1 MVMAEEEYEIA
12 GLHEK
17 LLEEEAE
24 KGQLAQKI
32 ALLTAILA
40 TIGAVFSYQSGAKQ
54 NEALFLKNQSILK
67 QSEASDAWGY
77 YQAKSTKAHLDQLAL
92 VLVTDPAQK
101 AQFQAD
107 LQKQE
112 KQKLEQQKKAE
123 ALQEESR
130 RLSEESERVLRPHER
145 MALAMTLI
153 QIAVAMASITVLT
166 QRRWLLAVS
175 ILSALGG
182 IGLAAS
188 SWF

>member
-1 MVMAEEEYEIA
+1 M
-12 GLHEK
+12 
-17 LLEEEAE
+17 
-24 KGQLAQKI
+24 
-32 ALLTAILA
+32 
-40 TIGAVFSYQSGAKQ
+40 
-54 NEALFLKNQSILK
+54 
-67 QSEASDAWGY
+67 
-77 YQAKSTKAHLDQLAL
+77 